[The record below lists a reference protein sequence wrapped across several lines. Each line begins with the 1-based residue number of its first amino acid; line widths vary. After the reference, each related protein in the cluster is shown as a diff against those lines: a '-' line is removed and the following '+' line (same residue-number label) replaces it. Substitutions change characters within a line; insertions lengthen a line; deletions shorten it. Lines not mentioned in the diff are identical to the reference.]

1 MVGVLGYPLSAAVP
15 QSGVL
20 RPLWA
25 EGLAQPLPHPTLSII
40 HASSP
45 VSTTWQA
52 PQQQGQG
59 LFTVSK
65 CLFAGS
71 GPLPSRLPHQSSTLQ
86 EATWVTGIEVTKLPP
101 CPTWSMSSNFR
112 AQDVDTLPGI
122 SCLIPA
128 LVPAEPRTVAPSFT
142 TRDYPAPFPPPHP
155 FSSQS
160 PWSLERPKEGLIK
173 DAEVGRKTEGF

>member
-86 EATWVTGIEVTKLPP
+86 EATWVMEAKSLNFLLAQPGPCLATSEHKMWTPYQGSALFLPWCQQSRCFHSSLRCHP
-101 CPTWSMSSNFR
+101 SQPLMPIACSPTPWQTSWSRTPSASH
-112 AQDVDTLPGI
+112 
-122 SCLIPA
+122 
-128 LVPAEPRTVAPSFT
+128 LVPLLLS
-142 TRDYPAPFPPPHP
+142 D
-155 FSSQS
+155 
-160 PWSLERPKEGLIK
+160 
-173 DAEVGRKTEGF
+173 

>member
-86 EATWVTGIEVTKLPP
+86 EATWVMEAKSLNFLLAQPGPCLATSEHKMWTPYQGSALFLPW
-101 CPTWSMSSNFR
+101 CQQS
-112 AQDVDTLPGI
+112 PGQW
-122 SCLIPA
+122 L
-128 LVPAEPRTVAPSFT
+128 PSFT
-142 TRDYPAPFPPPHP
+142 TRDHPAPSPPHP
-155 FSSQS
+155 RIPSQPRALG
-160 PWSLERPKEGLIK
+160 PWRGLK
-173 DAEVGRKTEGF
+173 RA